1 MKREDVFLDSG
12 ISRKRKKEEKLYYFR
27 TQRTFISLL
36 NFLSKRDSSKSV
48 VKTTVLITPL
58 EFISWTENLKVV
70 SLQRD
75 NSKYYEILGN

>member
-1 MKREDVFLDSG
+1 MFLDSG
-12 ISRKRKKEEKLYYFR
+12 ISRKRKKEEKLYYFW